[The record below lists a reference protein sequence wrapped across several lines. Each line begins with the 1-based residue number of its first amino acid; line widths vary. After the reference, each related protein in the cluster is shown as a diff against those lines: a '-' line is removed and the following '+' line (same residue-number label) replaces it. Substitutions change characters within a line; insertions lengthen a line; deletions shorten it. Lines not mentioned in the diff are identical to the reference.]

1 MWRGKNTFIELV
13 RFIGFNLSLF
23 PLSFLISI
31 SPPLASS
38 SLLRHVRSERPKEV
52 SRTLRLDQQNNWCGP
67 CRCVFGVPAGVLEQ
81 VTAGE
86 LSRWYLL
93 PLFWLSQPRILSTP
107 LPLPISFCKSGRWV
121 LFFIAR
127 WGGRVVCV
135 VIFVWVCGKGVCVV
149 LLFEWN
155 WKETGLNKK
164 AGFISLC

>member
-23 PLSFLISI
+23 PLSFLIS
-31 SPPLASS
+31 
-38 SLLRHVRSERPKEV
+38 SLLRWLPLPFFVTSDLSAPKKC
-52 SRTLRLDQQNNWCGP
+52 RARFGLDQQNNWCGP

>member
-1 MWRGKNTFIELV
+1 MCWGKNIFLELV

-23 PLSFLISI
+23 PLSFLIS
-31 SPPLASS
+31 
-38 SLLRHVRSERPKEV
+38 SLLRWLPLPFFITPDLSAPKKC
-52 SRTLRLDQQNNWCGP
+52 RARFGLDQQNNWCGP

-107 LPLPISFCKSGRWV
+107 LPLPISFCKSGQWV

-135 VIFVWVCGKGVCVV
+135 VIFVWVCEKGVCVYYS
-149 LLFEWN
+149 FFNRIEKRW
-155 WKETGLNKK
+155 G
-164 AGFISLC
+164 